1 MNLLR
6 TAYCVEAPHAA
17 TVNPGLRL
25 ARSGSAAIERWRTN
39 CPNRGRMSDHSH
51 AAHPPMRAETP
62 EAFLADRQRF
72 WSSFTHFTLGSVIFI
87 IVLLVLMAIFL
98 L

>member
-1 MNLLR
+1 
-6 TAYCVEAPHAA
+6 
-17 TVNPGLRL
+17 
-25 ARSGSAAIERWRTN
+25 
-39 CPNRGRMSDHSH
+39 MSDHSTT
-51 AAHPPMRAETP
+51 ATASPVTRVETP

-72 WSSFTHFTLGSVIFI
+72 WSGFTHFTLGSVISV

>member
-1 MNLLR
+1 MSEYS
-6 TAYCVEAPHAA
+6 TTAPHSP
-17 TVNPGLRL
+17 VRPV
-25 ARSGSAAIERWRTN
+25 
-39 CPNRGRMSDHSH
+39 
-51 AAHPPMRAETP
+51 ETP

-72 WSSFTHFTLGSVIFI
+72 WGSFTHFTLGIVISV

>member
-1 MNLLR
+1 
-6 TAYCVEAPHAA
+6 
-17 TVNPGLRL
+17 
-25 ARSGSAAIERWRTN
+25 
-39 CPNRGRMSDHSH
+39 MSDHSTTAPH
-51 AAHPPMRAETP
+51 TPLRPVETP

-72 WSSFTHFTLGSVIFI
+72 WGSFTHFTLGTVISL

>member
-1 MNLLR
+1 MPPPSAGAVFR
-6 TAYCVEAPHAA
+6 
-17 TVNPGLRL
+17 LRL
-25 ARSGSAAIERWRTN
+25 AGSSLAAIERLRTN
-39 CPNRGRMSDHSH
+39 RRDQGLMSDHSH
-51 AAHPPMRAETP
+51 AARPPMRAETP

-72 WSSFTHFTLGSVIFI
+72 WGSFTHFTLGSVIFM